1 MDSII
6 LKDFEVLACHG
17 VNPEEK
23 VDKQRFLIT
32 AEIVT
37 DFTSASETDDISNTV
52 SYSELKKDIKAFC
65 DENSFNL
72 IETLGVKIAERILK
86 KYAGVKGVEL
96 TVKKPDAPMSGNFDY
111 AGVKIS
117 RKWHRVYLSLGSNL
131 GDKNGY
137 LDLAVNALK
146 ADDNFK
152 GVKESKRMRSAQ
164 YGGYATEEFLNS
176 VVECETLYNPRKLLA
191 VLQGIEDE
199 GGRDRTVVHWGN
211 RTLDLDI
218 LFYDREVICEKDLCI
233 PHPDMVNRFFV
244 LYPFMEFNCN
254 FVHPVLNKRMSELY
268 DYYKNN
274 KIRYC

>member
-111 AGVKIS
+111 AG
-117 RKWHRVYLSLGSNL
+117 R
-131 GDKNGY
+131 
-137 LDLAVNALK
+137 
-146 ADDNFK
+146 
-152 GVKESKRMRSAQ
+152 
-164 YGGYATEEFLNS
+164 
-176 VVECETLYNPRKLLA
+176 
-191 VLQGIEDE
+191 
-199 GGRDRTVVHWGN
+199 
-211 RTLDLDI
+211 
-218 LFYDREVICEKDLCI
+218 
-233 PHPDMVNRFFV
+233 
-244 LYPFMEFNCN
+244 
-254 FVHPVLNKRMSELY
+254 
-268 DYYKNN
+268 
-274 KIRYC
+274 